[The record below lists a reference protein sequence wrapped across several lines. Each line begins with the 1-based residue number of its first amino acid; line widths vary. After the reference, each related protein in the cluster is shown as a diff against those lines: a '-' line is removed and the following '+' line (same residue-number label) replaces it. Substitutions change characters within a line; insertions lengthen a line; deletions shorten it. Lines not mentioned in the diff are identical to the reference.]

1 MFYDIFLLVKVM
13 EKIYKREE
21 YLKKMR
27 GFYHDSMIKVI
38 TGMRRCGKSFLMKS
52 IINELIESGVK
63 KKDIIYIEL
72 DEKKYL
78 DVTKPSELEK
88 IIDSLVIDDDFKYLF
103 IDEVQNVKNYEK
115 LINAYNETNNFSIFL
130 TGSNSYLLSGEL
142 STKLSGR
149 YIEIEVFPL
158 NFYEYKEMKMFLGKE
173 VNSNIF
179 LEFDEFIRNGGLPR
193 TLYYDN
199 NQDKLT
205 YTKSVLN
212 QIFEKDIKSH
222 KKIKNTYLFDLIFK
236 FVVNNLGSIISV
248 RSIYNYLTKGEK
260 ISVDRRT
267 IKTYISILEKAK
279 IIYSCPLFD
288 IKSKRV
294 LKGEA
299 KYYLSDLSIYYA
311 FNTDNRINYGPV
323 LENVLFEYLRSK
335 NYSLSV
341 GRIGNLE
348 CDFIA
353 RKDYDKYFYIQ
364 VSKSISDEKT
374 LIREFKP
381 FYDIKEFY
389 PRYLFLLDYVF
400 KDNDMGVNTVNI
412 AQFIYDY
419 KDL

>member
-1 MFYDIFLLVKVM
+1 MIYGIFLLVKVM

-21 YLKKMR
+21 YLKKVR

-78 DVTKPSELEK
+78 DVTRPSDLEK

-142 STKLSGR
+142 TTKLSGR

-222 KKIKNTYLFDLIFK
+222 KKIKNTYLFDLILK
-236 FVVNNLGSIISV
+236 FVVNNFGSIISV
-248 RSIYNYLTKGEK
+248 KSIYNFLTKGEK

-311 FNTDNRINYGPV
+311 FNTDNLINYGPV

-353 RKDYDKYFYIQ
+353 RKEYDKYFYIQ

-374 LIREFKP
+374 LTMEFKP

-400 KDNDMGVNTVNI
+400 KDNDIGVNTVNI

>member
-1 MFYDIFLLVKVM
+1 M

-21 YLKKMR
+21 YLKKVR

-63 KKDIIYIEL
+63 EKDIIYIAL

-88 IIDSLVIDDDFKYLF
+88 IIDSLVIDEDFKYLF

-179 LEFDEFIRNGGLPR
+179 LEFDGFIRNGGLPR
-193 TLYYDN
+193 TLYYDS

-222 KKIKNTYLFDLIFK
+222 KKIRNTYLFDLIFK
-236 FVVNNLGSIISV
+236 FVVNNFGSIISV
-248 RSIYNYLTKGEK
+248 QSIYNFLTKGEK

-353 RKDYDKYFYIQ
+353 RRDYDKYFYIQ

-374 LIREFKP
+374 LTREYKP

-412 AQFIYDY
+412 AQFIYDN